1 MATSIKNNH
10 NLFLIEQIVG
20 LKRMRYP
27 IFEGDNL
34 YVYSPAIQS
43 NANEMKVE
51 GVDISTENMQKIL
64 ASKKLVLLI
73 IRYFDEF
80 LILDSL
86 QLTEKLD
93 GITREGKWTFKVTK
107 TEKREVELYLPK
119 SDIRLKPAL
128 VNSDNCI
135 AGESL

>member
-1 MATSIKNNH
+1 
-10 NLFLIEQIVG
+10 
-20 LKRMRYP
+20 
-27 IFEGDNL
+27 
-34 YVYSPAIQS
+34 YSPAIQS

-128 VNSDNCI
+128 VNKRNLKDVLRTKYGIEVTERGYCLDKPNDIVSHIRNYLTSK
-135 AGESL
+135 GFNY